1 MDGNKEERIG
11 PASIPTGTGFERADV
26 EEGVGWEVR
35 KFDSGVWD
43 LVIHVMEIWLTA
55 WFMMGYGNK
64 IRDISSREWGFEILL
79 INGLGNGKK
88 KSWGYF
94 G

>member
-35 KFDSGVWD
+35 KFDSGV
-43 LVIHVMEIWLTA
+43 
-55 WFMMGYGNK
+55 
-64 IRDISSREWGFEILL
+64 
-79 INGLGNGKK
+79 
-88 KSWGYF
+88 
-94 G
+94 